1 MASRGSL
8 YLIDGSN
15 NLYRSYYAIRG
26 LSNSAGMAT
35 NAVYGFTQMLRKL
48 VKDHKP
54 DALAV
59 AFDVGAST
67 FRHEQFE
74 DYKKDRRPMP
84 DDLVPQIPLVYE
96 VCRGFGLPII
106 TREQFEADDLI
117 GSLAC
122 KARDA
127 GYEVVIAT
135 SDKDFFQMVG
145 PGIRLYHTGRDIIYD
160 ESGVT
165 EVFGLSPKSV
175 VDVMG
180 IWGDSI
186 DNIPGVPG
194 IGEKGAKALI
204 SQFGSLENLYEHID
218 EVPKPAQRKKL
229 EEFRAQAFLSRDL
242 ATIRC
247 DLDIDVTVDQLTMT
261 PPDRAAL
268 HDLFT
273 RMEFTTLL
281 QEFLPQ
287 QEQIET
293 HYSLVGT
300 GAGLQEVLDRSREP
314 IAIFVESSTEGGKGE
329 LASISPMRG
338 ESWVLDLR
346 DGDVR
351 AVLASSLSSSRLFI
365 AHDMK
370 AVMRALA
377 LSGLPMPSKYEDTM
391 MLSYVINPGAYGHE
405 IETVSRERLKRDVLT
420 RKEHLKKNKVL
431 DTSVESTGYLG
442 EKSDIALAL
451 HEMLSPE
458 VTKDPDLTRIYRE
471 IELPLI
477 PVLARMEEKGIRIDL
492 GLLADMSKTMGDQIA
507 SLEIRIFKEAGE
519 EFNINSPTQLSTIL
533 FDKLQ
538 YPSLKKTQKTKS
550 SSTGVE
556 VLKELASYGY
566 AVPKL
571 ILEHREL
578 HKLKSTYV
586 DALPVLVDENR
597 RVHTSFNQAVAAT
610 GRLSS
615 SDPNLQNIPIR
626 TTQGKEIRR
635 AFIADEGNVLL
646 AADYSQ
652 IELRILAHM
661 SGDESLIEAFH
672 RGVDIHRATAAKI
685 FNVHEAL
692 VTHEQ
697 RRASK
702 TINFG
707 VLYGMSAFRLSQE
720 LGISGAE
727 AKEFIVSYF
736 ARYPG
741 IRGFLDRTL
750 EGARATG
757 KVTTLF
763 GRVRH
768 IPEIYNRSFT
778 IRSNAER
785 MATNAPI
792 QGTAADLL
800 KLAMIELDRQLRA
813 AALDVVMLLTVHDE
827 IVMEVGSNSVEAAQ
841 ALVKKTM
848 ESVYPLAV
856 PLAVET
862 CWGKSW
868 FEAKE

>member
-1 MASRGSL
+1 MAPRGTL

-26 LSNSAGMAT
+26 LSNSSGMAT

-48 VKDHKP
+48 IKDHKP

-59 AFDVGAST
+59 AFDVAGPT
-67 FRHEQFE
+67 QRHEQFE
-74 DYKKDRRPMP
+74 DYKRDRRPMP
-84 DDLVPQIPLVYE
+84 DDLVPQVPLVYE

-106 TREQFEADDLI
+106 TRQQFEADDLI

-127 GYEVVIAT
+127 GYDVVIAT
-135 SDKDFFQMVG
+135 SDKDFYQMVG
-145 PGIRLYHTGRDIIYD
+145 PGIRLYHTGRDILYD
-160 ESGVT
+160 EAGVVET
-165 EVFGLSPKSV
+165 FGLPPKNV

-204 SQFGSLENLYEHID
+204 TQFGSLENLYEHLD
-218 EVPKPAQRKKL
+218 EVPKAAQKKKL
-229 EEFRAQAFLSRDL
+229 EEFRQQAFLSRDL
-242 ATIRC
+242 ARIQC
-247 DLDIDVTVDQLTMT
+247 DLEIDVSVDELTMT
-261 PPDRAAL
+261 PPDRTKL
-268 HDLFT
+268 HELFT

-281 QEFLPQ
+281 QEFLPE
-287 QEQIET
+287 QEKVET
-293 HYSLVGT
+293 SYTLVEN
-300 GAGLQEVLDRSREP
+300 AGQLDSIFASTSGP
-314 IAIFVESSTEGGKGE
+314 VVIFVEPIDERGKGE
-329 LASISPMRG
+329 LASLTFLRG
-338 ESWVLDLR
+338 ESRVLDLR
-346 DGDVR
+346 DKDVC
-351 AVLASSLSSSRLFI
+351 ASLSAALSTTRLFV

-377 LSGLPMPSKYEDTM
+377 LAGMPIPVNYEDTM
-391 MLSYVINPGAYGHE
+391 MLSYVLNPGAYGHE
-405 IETVSRERLKRDVLT
+405 LENVSRERLKRDVLT
-420 RKEHLKKNKVL
+420 RKEQLKKHKVI
-431 DTSVESTGYLG
+431 DTSSESVTYLG
-442 EKSDIALAL
+442 EKSDVALSL
-451 HEMLSPE
+451 YELLSPE
-458 VTKDPDLTRIYRE
+458 VTADPALTRIYKE
-471 IELPLI
+471 VELPLI
-477 PVLARMEEKGIRIDL
+477 PVLALMEQRGIRIDL
-492 GLLADMSKTMGDQIA
+492 ELLAGMSKTMGDQIA
-507 SLEIRIFKEAGE
+507 ALETKIYKEAGE

-566 AVPKL
+566 AVPQL

-586 DALPVLVDENR
+586 DALPLLADEQS
-597 RVHTSFNQAVAAT
+597 RVHTSFNQAIAAT

-626 TTQGKEIRR
+626 TAQGKEIRR

-661 SGDESLIEAFH
+661 SEDESLIEAFH
-672 RGVDIHRATAAKI
+672 RGVDIHRATSASI

-707 VLYGMSAFRLSQE
+707 VLYGMSAFRLSQD
-720 LGISGAE
+720 LGISGTE
-727 AKEFIVSYF
+727 ARQFIESYF
-736 ARYPG
+736 ARYPR
-741 IRGFLDRTL
+741 IREFLDKTL

-768 IPEIYNRSFT
+768 IPEIHNRSFT

-827 IVMEVGSNSVEAAQ
+827 IVMEVGRGSVEAAQ

-848 ESVYPLAV
+848 ENIYPLAV